1 MCWAEGKMSSASGPW
16 GCRFLLNLFNRD
28 SNLNK
33 RKEYLKICMMPW
45 FPIKDRGV
53 VGMNCRQGQQHCIIF
68 LGIFWLQLKHVS
80 GFLLLFG
87 GFFLHRTHK
96 AERIW
101 PLPSSLHSFP
111 RVPCLLFTLHHSVF
125 LSVLPLARAD
135 SKGRTSAQAVSS
147 TWKAS
152 CAASCSTQLPPSS
165 LHPHRTLFLA
175 PCGSLLWHLPISCE
189 FMRLGT
195 LFLLTVVI
203 CLAHCRHPDSC
214 WTTERRTPTLSLSVP
229 DCCRLNKTNLTF

>member
-28 SNLNK
+28 CNLNK

-53 VGMNCRQGQQHCIIF
+53 AGMNCRQGQQHCIIF
-68 LGIFWLQLKHVS
+68 PGIFWLQLKHVS

-101 PLPSSLHSFP
+101 PLPA
-111 RVPCLLFTLHHSVF
+111 LFTPFPGYPACSLPSTTQSSF
-125 LSVLPLARAD
+125 LFFLLPELPPKVGLVHRLCPLLGRPPVLPP
-135 SKGRTSAQAVSS
+135 V
-147 TWKAS
+147 
-152 CAASCSTQLPPSS
+152 PPS
-165 LHPHRTLFLA
+165 
-175 PCGSLLWHLPISCE
+175 
-189 FMRLGT
+189 
-195 LFLLTVVI
+195 FLLPLYIPIV
-203 CLAHCRHPDSC
+203 
-214 WTTERRTPTLSLSVP
+214 LSS
-229 DCCRLNKTNLTF
+229 